1 MKLKSIK
8 DVDVKDK
15 RVFLRVDFNVSV
27 EGGKI
32 EDDFRIRK
40 SLHTID
46 YLLEHEA
53 KIIIGAHLGRPK
65 GVDKNLSTKVL
76 SKKLSE
82 LLDYEVGFIS
92 DCIGDRVKNAV
103 DDLRSGEILML
114 ENLRFY
120 KEEQEN
126 DDNFARELAS
136 FADVYVDDAFSVSHR
151 AHASISAITKFIP
164 SYAGFLLQDEVEA
177 LSSVYGS
184 PKHPLVMVMGGAKAP
199 TKVKLIKRFMDKTD
213 HILLGGVIAN
223 VVLDAKGIAVGKSKI
238 DETVKDSLKE
248 IDLTSPKL
256 HLPVDVVVAN
266 DVSEDADIDIVA
278 TGSVDDSHIILDIG
292 PSTIDLFSDIVSK
305 AKMIVWNG
313 PLGYYELKKF
323 STGTDEFADALCSS
337 SAYKIVGGGESIAA
351 LDKIGD
357 LYKIDFVSTGG
368 GAMLEFL
375 AGSNMPGIEPLIK
388 K

>member
-8 DVDVKDK
+8 DVDVKNK

-27 EGGKI
+27 NNGRI

-53 KIIIGAHLGRPK
+53 KVIIGAHLGRPK
-65 GVDKNLSTKVL
+65 GVDKSLSTKIL

-92 DCIGDRVKNAV
+92 DCIGDRVKDAV

-120 KEEQEN
+120 KEEREN
-126 DDNFARELAS
+126 DDNFARDLAS
-136 FADVYVDDAFSVSHR
+136 LADIYVDDAFSVSHR

-223 VVLDAKGIAVGKSKI
+223 VVLDAKGIAIGKSKI

-266 DVSEDADIDIVA
+266 NMSEDADIDVVA
-278 TGSVDDSHIILDIG
+278 TGSVDDDHIILDIG

-323 STGTDEFADALCSS
+323 ATGTDEFADALCSS

-375 AGSNMPGIEPLIK
+375 AGSSMPGIEPLIEK
-388 K
+388 